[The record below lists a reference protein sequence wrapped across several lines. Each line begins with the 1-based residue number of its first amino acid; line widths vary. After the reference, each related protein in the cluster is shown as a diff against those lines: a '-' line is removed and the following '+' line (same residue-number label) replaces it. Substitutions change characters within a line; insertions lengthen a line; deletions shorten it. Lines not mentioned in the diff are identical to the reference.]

1 MPACHEKRWLRLA
14 IGAWAVLG
22 ATATALS
29 ADLGSGPPPVR
40 EEQALPR
47 PWTLSFT
54 PYGWLPGLNGSTTV
68 RGRTT
73 DIDADPIEVVDHIHG
88 LPWMSYAEARNGRFS
103 LYNDIVY
110 APLGVGGSATRSFD
124 RTSVGATLGVDIR
137 QTIVEAGATYELGR
151 WWSGG
156 TSGLVPLAGYTA
168 IDLLAGARYWRQD
181 VDINLALTGTLDVA
195 GLTLS
200 RTRAI
205 ARAGDVDWVDPLVGL
220 RLRHQLAPGQE
231 LVLRGDIGGF
241 DVGSQFSWNALAAYS
256 FQIGTY
262 YGMTYS
268 GVIGYRALSV
278 DFEKGSGVSRYE
290 YDVIQHGPLVG
301 LTVSF

>member
-1 MPACHEKRWLRLA
+1 M
-14 IGAWAVLG
+14 WAVLG

-40 EEQALPR
+40 EEREWPR
-47 PWTLSFT
+47 RWTLTFA
-54 PYGWLPGLNGSTTV
+54 PYAWLSGLDGSTTV

-73 DIDADPIEVVDHIHG
+73 DIDADPFEVLDHLDG
-88 LPWMSYAEARNGRFS
+88 VPWMSYAEARNGRFT

-110 APLGVGGSATRSFD
+110 APIGADASAARSFD
-124 RTSVGATLGVDIR
+124 RVTVDAALDVDVR
-137 QTIVEAGATYELGR
+137 QTIVEAGATYEIGR
-151 WWSGG
+151 WWFGG
-156 TSGLVPLAGYTA
+156 ANGALAGYTA
-168 IDLLAGARYWRQD
+168 IDVLAGARYWRQE
-181 VDINLALTGTLDVA
+181 VEIGLALTATLDVA

-200 RTRAI
+200 RNRAI
-205 ARAGDVDWVDPLVGL
+205 ARAGDVEWVDPLVGL

-231 LVLRGDIGGF
+231 LVLRGDVGGF
-241 DVGSQFSWNALAAYS
+241 DAGSQFSWNALAAYS

-268 GVIGYRALSV
+268 GLLGYRALSV
-278 DFEKGSGVSRYE
+278 DFEKGSGATRYD
-290 YDVIQHGPLVG
+290 YDVTQHGPLVG